1 MLTNTAGAW
10 VYRAEYDPHGQILA
24 EYGGATYLHSRKF
37 TGFERDWA
45 TNLDYAKARTYHHN
59 RGRFMQA
66 DTLGLGAAEAA
77 NPLSLNLYSYVEND
91 PANFVDPDG
100 MLAAIPDA
108 PDLDCGCRVSTG

>member
-1 MLTNTAGAW
+1 
-10 VYRAEYDPHGQILA
+10 
-24 EYGGATYLHSRKF
+24 
-37 TGFERDWA
+37 
-45 TNLDYAKARTYHHN
+45 
-59 RGRFMQA
+59 MQA